1 MYCISDQQID
11 FILADLNKRGIKIES
26 LRDSLLDHICILI
39 EHNLEEG
46 GDLEAFYATAIKTFY
61 KQELREIE
69 EEILFRETCK
79 NRLVLSRPLFFV
91 LLFTIFIGPFVGFDL
106 AGLTRSTTGIGWE
119 LPFRVWSLTLVY
131 SMFPML
137 VLLVLLLTP
146 EWLDPVIPRRS
157 KILIGISPFI
167 KVVPYQSPIFA

>member
-11 FILADLNKRGIKIES
+11 FVLSDLSRQGIKIES
-26 LRDSLLDHICILI
+26 LRYSLLDHICILI
-39 EHNLEEG
+39 EQNLKEG
-46 GDLEAFYATAIKTFY
+46 EDFEAFYTTTIKTFY

-69 EEILFRETCK
+69 EEIHFRETCR

-91 LLFTIFIGPFVGFDL
+91 LLFTIFIGPFIGCDILWL
-106 AGLTRSTTGIGWE
+106 ACSAESNGWN
-119 LPFRVWSLTLVY
+119 LPFRIWGFTLVF
-131 SMFPML
+131 SIFPML

-157 KILIGISPFI
+157 KILLGISPFVKI
-167 KVVPYQSPIFA
+167 VPYRNS